1 MVQSGKRGGKYPRRV
16 RPAVKSEV
24 KREVKT
30 LLARRSELKY
40 IVDTQSQNVSTSGF
54 IKKITDGIPTGST
67 TGQRI
72 GDMINA
78 RSVELHGNI
87 LRGDASNFVR
97 IIVFQWRVSDSTAPV
112 LGDIIGSPAKWWDGY
127 NGDKRSYYTI
137 LWDKTFPMS
146 QNGSNDV
153 VAFKKKIYKRMAS
166 RLEYETGASNSPGTH
181 MLYYILLSDSGA
193 IGHPLVNIYTKFNYK
208 DE

>member
-30 LLARRSELKY
+30 LLARRTELKY
-40 IVDTQSQNVSTSGF
+40 LADAQSPNVSTSGF
-54 IKKITDGIPTGST
+54 IKKVSQIAQGSDTGN
-67 TGQRI
+67 RI
-72 GDMINA
+72 GDTIHA
-78 RSVELHGNI
+78 RSLELHGNI

-112 LGDIIGSPAKWWDGY
+112 VGDILGNASRWWDGY

-137 LWDKTFPMS
+137 LWDKTFAMS

-153 VAFKKKIYKRMAS
+153 VVFKKKIYKRMATRMEFENGS
-166 RLEYETGASNSPGTH
+166 STAPGTH
-181 MLYYILLSDSGA
+181 MLYYMLLSDSGA
-193 IGHPLVNIYTKFNYK
+193 IGHPLVNIYSKFNYK